1 MFEVDEVVFLDRG
14 LPSEAIVTIVAFNA
28 KKLLV
33 KVEDAQGQAQV
44 VSLYRLS
51 KP

>member
-1 MFEVDEVVFLDRG
+1 MREVDEVVFLDRG
-14 LPSEAIVTIVAFNA
+14 LPTEAIVTIIAFS

-33 KVEDAQGQAQV
+33 KVEDDKGQTFV
-44 VSLYRLS
+44 VSVFRLS

>member
-14 LPSEAIVTIVAFNA
+14 LATEAIVTIIAFS
-28 KKLLV
+28 KKMLV
-33 KVEDAQGQAQV
+33 KVEDAKGQVRV
-44 VSLYRLS
+44 VSIFRLS

>member
-14 LPSEAIVTIVAFNA
+14 LPSEAIVTIIAFS
-28 KKLLV
+28 KKMLV
-33 KVEDAQGQAQV
+33 KVEDEKGHKRV
-44 VSLYRLS
+44 VALFRLS